1 MNQNEFV
8 QIITPFKDKLFRLAK
23 RMLVSTEEAEDATQE
38 VLVRLW
44 NKNSALEQY
53 NSVEALA
60 MTMTKNYCL
69 DQLKS
74 KRATNLQIVH
84 NNYQDKQASFETQ
97 IEHQNTLQWA
107 EKLMNDLPEQ
117 QRLILQLREIE
128 EYEFSEIA
136 QVLEMNETAVRVA
149 LSRARKTLR
158 EQIEKT
164 HNYGTQVSS
173 TIIGKILSR
182 RNYNSRRKTIKGLFL
197 FKRCGATF
205 GKISIAIWLL

>member
-1 MNQNEFV
+1 MNQNEFI
-8 QIITPFKDKLFRLAK
+8 QIITPFKDKLFRLAR

-44 NKNSALEQY
+44 NKNNDLERY

-69 DQLKS
+69 DQLKN
-74 KRATNLQIVH
+74 KRATNISLVH
-84 NNYQDKQASFETQ
+84 SNYQNREVGLDQQ
-97 IEHQNTLQWA
+97 IEHQNTLQWV
-107 EKLMNDLPEQ
+107 EKLIGNLPEQ

-128 EYEFSEIA
+128 EYEFSDIA

-158 EQIEKT
+158 LQIEKT
-164 HNYGTQVSS
+164 HNYGTHVSG
-173 TIIGKILSR
+173 TITS
-182 RNYNSRRKTIKGLFL
+182 
-197 FKRCGATF
+197 
-205 GKISIAIWLL
+205 